1 MSCARSSLSL
11 HHKGYNLHHW
21 VLRKQ
26 KGDSMK
32 QTKHSVTTQLGL
44 ALESPQ
50 PHPLTEE
57 IHEDLIKVLAELLLE
72 AYGDDP
78 SNEQW

>member
-1 MSCARSSLSL
+1 
-11 HHKGYNLHHW
+11 
-21 VLRKQ
+21 
-26 KGDSMK
+26 MK